1 MLVEISQIKT
11 QKRVR
16 KNLGDLEPL
25 KDSIKRYGLLNPI
38 TLTKDYQLVAG
49 QRRLESAKQLGWTT
63 IDAVVVDTKDPV
75 TLLEI
80 ELEENTQRS
89 NFTELELL
97 EGYKQLE
104 KLRNPGLF
112 QRIWKAIKNF
122 FRRLFKKDEA

>member
-1 MLVEISQIKT
+1 MLVELNQIKT
-11 QKRVR
+11 DKRVR

-25 KDSIKRYGLLNPI
+25 KDSLKRYGLLNPI
-38 TLTKDYQLVAG
+38 TLTKEYHLIAG
-49 QRRLESAKQLGWTT
+49 QRRLEAARQLGWTT

-89 NFTELELL
+89 NFTEFELL

-104 KLRNPGLF
+104 RLKNPKFGH
-112 QRIWKAIKNF
+112 RIWNAIKNF
-122 FRRLFKKDEA
+122 FKRLFRKV

>member
-1 MLVEISQIKT
+1 MLVDISQIKVS
-11 QKRVR
+11 KRVR

-25 KDSIKRYGLLNPI
+25 KDSLKLYGLLNPI
-38 TLTKDYQLVAG
+38 TITKDNHLVAG
-49 QRRLESAKQLGWTT
+49 QRRLESARQLGWIT

-89 NFTELELL
+89 NFTEFELL

-104 KLRNPGLF
+104 RLRNPSFWRRLWNAIKRFF
-112 QRIWKAIKNF
+112 QRL
-122 FRRLFKKDEA
+122 FRRD

>member
-11 QKRVR
+11 EKRVR

-25 KDSIKRYGLLNPI
+25 KDSLKRYGLLNPI
-38 TLTKDYQLVAG
+38 TLTKEYNLIAG
-49 QRRLESAKQLGWTT
+49 QRRLEAARQLGWTT
-63 IDAVVVDTKDPV
+63 IDAVVIDTNDPV

-89 NFTELELL
+89 NFTEFELL

-104 KLRNPGLF
+104 GLKNPKMGH
-112 QRIWKAIKNF
+112 RIWNAIKNF
-122 FRRLFKKDEA
+122 FKRLFRKA

>member
-1 MLVEISQIKT
+1 MLVDINQIKVS
-11 QKRVR
+11 KRVR

-25 KDSIKRYGLLNPI
+25 KDSLKLYGLLNPI
-38 TLTKDYQLVAG
+38 TITKDNHLVAG
-49 QRRLESAKQLGWTT
+49 QRRLESARQLGWTT

-89 NFTELELL
+89 SFTEFELL

-104 KLRNPGLF
+104 RLRNPSFWCRIWNTIKRFF
-112 QRIWKAIKNF
+112 QRILRKN
-122 FRRLFKKDEA
+122 